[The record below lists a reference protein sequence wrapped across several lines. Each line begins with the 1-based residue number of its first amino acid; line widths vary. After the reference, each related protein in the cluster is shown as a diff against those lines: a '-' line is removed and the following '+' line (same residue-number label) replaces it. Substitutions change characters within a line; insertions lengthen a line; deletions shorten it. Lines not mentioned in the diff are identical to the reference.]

1 MTKKDETKEKKVEK
15 EQKEKHSRVGVGITY
30 GLLGGAAFAAV
41 FSLFFEGYIL
51 WSLAPFWG

>member
-41 FSLFFEGYIL
+41 FSSFFEG
-51 WSLAPFWG
+51 